1 MQFVE
6 DTKSGGRVFLEKEN
20 LNVLWGEM
28 HDLEDPRNRTGLKVI
43 VQRAHGT
50 NNKNS

>member
-6 DTKSGGRVFLEKEN
+6 DIKRGGRVFLEEED
-20 LNVLWGEM
+20 LNVLSGEM
-28 HDLEDPRNRTGLKVI
+28 DDLKDPRKRTGLKVI